1 MNFVILWGLFLG
13 LSATAIPLAFAIGL
27 TPLLFFLGTGKYSLT
42 VIFQSI
48 VSVNESFTLLALPFF
63 VLAGEL
69 MAAGGMGKRITNFAF
84 ALVGWIP
91 GGLAL
96 MTVLASM
103 IFAGMSG
110 SAAADAAAVGSVM
123 IPAMAKKGYDR
134 PYAAAVVASAGTIGV
149 IIPPSI
155 PMVLYAFVSGVSLG
169 DLFVA
174 GAIPGILV
182 GLALMLCAFIIAVR
196 RGYPT
201 EPLVSF
207 RELWRSFVDCIPALL
222 TPVVILGGIFTGIV
236 TPTEAAVI
244 AVVYALVVGRFV
256 YRDLAWA
263 DVPKILLKTGE
274 LTAVI
279 MLIIGA
285 GDALSWALTVENF
298 ATIFATWITS
308 LTQSRIMILI
318 LINVFLLILGGP
330 MPLAPALLLTTPI
343 LLPVVK
349 QFGVD
354 PLHFG
359 MIVVVN
365 LAISICSPPVGNTL
379 FIAAKLAN
387 VSVERTSLALIPF
400 IAINIVVLLLITY
413 YPPFSLWLPSVV
425 RR

>member
-1 MNFVILWGLFLG
+1 
-13 LSATAIPLAFAIGL
+13 
-27 TPLLFFLGTGKYSLT
+27 
-42 VIFQSI
+42 
-48 VSVNESFTLLALPFF
+48 
-63 VLAGEL
+63 
-69 MAAGGMGKRITNFAF
+69 
-84 ALVGWIP
+84 
-91 GGLAL
+91 
-96 MTVLASM
+96 
-103 IFAGMSG
+103 
-110 SAAADAAAVGSVM
+110 
-123 IPAMAKKGYDR
+123 
-134 PYAAAVVASAGTIGV
+134 
-149 IIPPSI
+149 
-155 PMVLYAFVSGVSLG
+155 
-169 DLFVA
+169 
-174 GAIPGILV
+174 
-182 GLALMLCAFIIAVR
+182 
-196 RGYPT
+196 
-201 EPLVSF
+201 
-207 RELWRSFVDCIPALL
+207 
-222 TPVVILGGIFTGIV
+222 
-236 TPTEAAVI
+236 
-244 AVVYALVVGRFV
+244 
-256 YRDLAWA
+256 
-263 DVPKILLKTGE
+263 
-274 LTAVI
+274 

-318 LINVFLLILGGP
+318 LINIFLLILGGP

-413 YPPFSLWLPSVV
+413 YPPFSLWLPSIL

>member
-1 MNFVILWGLFLG
+1 
-13 LSATAIPLAFAIGL
+13 
-27 TPLLFFLGTGKYSLT
+27 
-42 VIFQSI
+42 
-48 VSVNESFTLLALPFF
+48 
-63 VLAGEL
+63 
-69 MAAGGMGKRITNFAF
+69 
-84 ALVGWIP
+84 
-91 GGLAL
+91 
-96 MTVLASM
+96 M

-123 IPAMAKKGYDR
+123 IPAMAKKGYER

-169 DLFVA
+169 DLFIA

-182 GLALMLCAFIIAVR
+182 GLALILCALLIALR

-207 RELWRSFVDCIPALL
+207 RQLRQSVVDCIPALL
-222 TPVVILGGIFTGIV
+222 TPVVILGGIFTGVV

-244 AVVYALVVGRFV
+244 AVVYALIVGLFV
-256 YRDLAWA
+256 YRDLAWR
-263 DVPKILLKTGE
+263 DIPGLLLKTGE

-298 ATIFATWITS
+298 ATIFASWIAS
-308 LTQSRIMILI
+308 LTQSRVLILI
-318 LINVFLLILGGP
+318 LTNVFLLILGGP

-349 QFGVD
+349 QYGVD

-359 MIVVVN
+359 IIVVCN

-413 YPPFSLWLPSVV
+413 YPPLSLWLPSIL